1 MILRRASDPLRDA
14 LKPLRDESGVKGLEY
29 NHLLIGMTL
38 WVRLGKA
45 MTKGCW
51 SLTEDRAYK

>member
-1 MILRRASDPLRDA
+1 MTQATD
-14 LKPLRDESGVKGLEY
+14 RDEGRVKGLEY

-51 SLTEDRAYK
+51 LVTD